1 MPVIPQT
8 PRLMPSDPLFD
19 SAWLKWGRAV
29 VHTHAL
35 NADIETFGPD
45 GGREPTFSVRAEYQ
59 PKRHGFAI
67 IIDDI
72 DALPPTWGL
81 ILGDVANNL
90 RSALDQLAWAL
101 VTRGR
106 TPPHA
111 LTTKQQRNVYYPI
124 SGTRQIFN
132 AAITGNLPGV
142 RRADIAKVRRY
153 QPYHSGSKRRWFALT
168 ILSNINASDKHRT
181 IQPIWAIPITAGIE
195 ITHQRDCVV
204 PTRENRAK
212 RKALQV
218 NTELAFVAARKIGPQ
233 PHIEVKPL
241 LTAEPAIDD
250 RVLVQQWLKIAV
262 WWIQWQLLEF
272 SEPPDEIAMLGIDL
286 DRHLKVMGWQR
297 PDL

>member
-111 LTTKQQRNVYYPI
+111 LTTKQQRNVYYPTRARDRYSTRRSQATCPA
-124 SGTRQIFN
+124 SGEQTSQRC
-132 AAITGNLPGV
+132 
-142 RRADIAKVRRY
+142 
-153 QPYHSGSKRRWFALT
+153 
-168 ILSNINASDKHRT
+168 
-181 IQPIWAIPITAGIE
+181 AGISR
-195 ITHQRDCVV
+195 T
-204 PTRENRAK
+204 T
-212 RKALQV
+212 
-218 NTELAFVAARKIGPQ
+218 VAPSVGGLR
-233 PHIEVKPL
+233 
-241 LTAEPAIDD
+241 
-250 RVLVQQWLKIAV
+250 
-262 WWIQWQLLEF
+262 
-272 SEPPDEIAMLGIDL
+272 
-286 DRHLKVMGWQR
+286 
-297 PDL
+297 